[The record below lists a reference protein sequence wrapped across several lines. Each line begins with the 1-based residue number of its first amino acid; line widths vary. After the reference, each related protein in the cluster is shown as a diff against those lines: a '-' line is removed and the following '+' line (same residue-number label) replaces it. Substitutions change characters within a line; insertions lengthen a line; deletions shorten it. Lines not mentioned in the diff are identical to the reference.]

1 LFLNHGITLLNSERP
16 RHPTFISRYIFP
28 DGELHPVTAI
38 QTAMRSAGFEV
49 RDVES
54 LREHYALTLRRWA
67 TNLEADRRKA
77 VALVGPE
84 RERAWRLY
92 LLVSEVGFKDGEISV
107 YQVLGAR
114 QGGDHRLPLTRADLL
129 APIETNHEE
138 VASAS

>member
-1 LFLNHGITLLNSERP
+1 
-16 RHPTFISRYIFP
+16 
-28 DGELHPVTAI
+28 VTAI